1 MKACGAFLFAVTVW
15 SLLVPHSLAQ
25 TRSVPNPARV
35 ASFERKLQHLQSN
48 GAQPHPDP
56 SPMELS
62 EQEINAYFASGNVEL
77 PAGVRSVVFQEQP
90 GMIIGTARIDFDQLK
105 AGKNSYNPLLS
116 IFSGLHDV
124 VVTSH
129 AYGAKGQGLVHVD
142 AVSLDGV
149 DVPQFVLELFVEKYL
164 KPKYPDIGMDS
175 RFALPARVDSAVIG
189 LHKVT
194 LTQQ

>member
-25 TRSVPNPARV
+25 TRSVPNPVRM

-56 SPMELS
+56 SPTELS
-62 EQEINAYFASGNVEL
+62 EQEINAFFASGNVEL
-77 PAGVRSVVFQEQP
+77 PAGVRSVAFQEQP

-129 AYGAKGQGLVHVD
+129 AYGAKGQGVVHVD
-142 AVSLDGV
+142 AVSLDGI

-175 RFALPARVDSAVIG
+175 RFALPARVDSAVVG

>member
-62 EQEINAYFASGNVEL
+62 EQEINAYFASGNVDL

-90 GMIIGTARIDFDQLK
+90 GMIIGTARVDFDQLK

-129 AYGAKGQGLVHVD
+129 AYGAKGQGL
-142 AVSLDGV
+142 ALTFPNSFWNCSWKNTL
-149 DVPQFVLELFVEKYL
+149 
-164 KPKYPDIGMDS
+164 S
-175 RFALPARVDSAVIG
+175 RSIPISAWTRDLRCRPAWTRR
-189 LHKVT
+189 
-194 LTQQ
+194 